1 MSVRLRRAAG
11 AKSAL
16 WGLLHPSKVQSMRFG
31 RGAFF
36 GLSCLGLSLP
46 LACGGASA
54 TDDDA
59 GIDDA
64 TATDTDSD
72 SDDGEESDTGDD
84 GPKLD
89 VGPKDMG
96 GGPGPTC
103 KVVDDMDAVGDCGQE
118 APADSFDPEVQWSW
132 GGTNTGIIVTPIV
145 ANLTDDN
152 DDGEIDLCD
161 IPDVIVVTEGLG
173 GTIHVLDGETGTEHF
188 AINTPVQS
196 FVTPA
201 VADIDNDGIPEII
214 SANSQGRVVAFEH
227 DGSLKFTGAGS
238 FTAIQG
244 SSVAVADIDADGFA
258 EIIVDGLVSNTNGGM
273 MWQAPEQEG
282 WFVAQKNTA
291 PVAADLDDDGEMEVI
306 LGQSAYRADG
316 SVYYDDKS
324 IKPGYPQVAD
334 LDDDGLPEILIN
346 NWDGITVLEH
356 DGTTKQKDARP
367 TGDPVGTGYW
377 FRPSTIHD
385 FDGDD
390 DSEFAVS
397 SAGNYSVFETNLG
410 VNWSAPVDDVSGWA
424 AGTAFDFLGDGEAEA
439 MYADEEVFWVLAG
452 HTGNAVLQWPR
463 TSKTLVE
470 YPIVVDVDNDGSSEV
485 IVVSGVPFEGPQTS
499 DAVQVIRDKEDR
511 WIQARRIWNQHTYHV
526 TNVREDSTIPQHEPH
541 HWELLN
547 TFRTNAQIE
556 DGAVCKPPPEG

>member
-1 MSVRLRRAAG
+1 MRRG
-11 AKSAL
+11 VL
-16 WGLLHPSKVQSMRFG
+16 VWTCTIG
-31 RGAFF
+31 
-36 GLSCLGLSLP
+36 
-46 LACGGASA
+46 LACGGAS
-54 TDDDA
+54 
-59 GIDDA
+59 G
-64 TATDTDSD
+64 
-72 SDDGEESDTGDD
+72 DGDGNGDGTNTGSDTGNTDTGSPDPDMGDD
-84 GPKLD
+84 QPKLD
-89 VGPKDMG
+89 VGASKDQ

-132 GGTNTGIIVTPIV
+132 GGTNNGIIVTPIV
-145 ANLTDDN
+145 VNLTDDN

-173 GTIHVLDGETGTEHF
+173 GTLHVLDGETGVEHF
-188 AINTPVQS
+188 SIPTPVAA

-201 VADIDNDGIPEII
+201 VADIDNDGVAEILAASPGTHRI
-214 SANSQGRVVAFEH
+214 LAFEN
-227 DGSLKFTGAGS
+227 DGTMKWQGAGS
-238 FTAIQG
+238 FTSAQG
-244 SSVAVADIDADGFA
+244 ASIAVADIDNDGFPEIIADGM
-258 EIIVDGLVSNTNGGM
+258 VSNSNGGL
-273 MWQAPEQEG
+273 MWQAEEQEG
-282 WFVAQKNTA
+282 WSFAQKNTA
-291 PVAADLDDDGEMEVI
+291 TTVADLDGDDEMEII
-306 LGQSAYRADG
+306 LGQSAYYADG

-334 LDDDGLPEILIN
+334 LDGDGEPEILIN

-356 DGTTKQKDARP
+356 DGTTKQKNARP
-367 TGDPVGTGYW
+367 TGDPVGTAYW
-377 FRPSTIHD
+377 FRPSTVHD

-390 DSEFAVS
+390 ESEFAVS

-452 HTGNAVLQWPR
+452 KTGNVNLQWPR

-485 IVVSGVPFEGPQTS
+485 VVVSGLPFEGAQTS
-499 DAVQVIRDKEDR
+499 PAVQVIRDKEDR

-526 TNVREDSTIPQHEPH
+526 TNVREDSTIPEVEPK
-541 HWELLN
+541 HWKLLN